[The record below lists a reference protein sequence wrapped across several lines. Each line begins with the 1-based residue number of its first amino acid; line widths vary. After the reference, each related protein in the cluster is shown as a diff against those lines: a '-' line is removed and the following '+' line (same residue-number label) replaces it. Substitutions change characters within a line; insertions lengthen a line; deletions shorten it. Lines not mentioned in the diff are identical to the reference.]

1 MAIIPSRD
9 NFQVGVQPFGAR
21 VSGAPAPADVTRNT
35 RVLAQGLMAADRI
48 ADDKAK
54 TDAMYALSRYQESL
68 DRLRYDQNDGFS
80 VRKGDAA
87 NHNTDGSS
95 VWEEYQNRVIEA
107 RNAATDG
114 LGYHAIQ
121 YFNQHAV
128 NTTQTF
134 NRALMA
140 HQTSEDRAWKV
151 SVNENRIN
159 QKVRN
164 FTLNILDDPV
174 SATQSLGDIRL
185 NIAQLQKLNGW
196 SAEEA
201 QEKYNAYLSTGFS
214 AAIADLA
221 ENDDLEKAET
231 LFEHGKPHLS
241 VSDIIRTR
249 RILDT
254 KKGEVLGLSVGN
266 QVYDRFASEYPQDDL
281 SALDWLV
288 VDRESNDQDYDK
300 NGNVLTSPKGAQGRW
315 QVTDPTNRDPG
326 FGVKPARDDSLEER
340 ARVGR
345 DYLHAMLKRY
355 DGNIPKAL
363 AAYNA
368 GPGQLDK
375 WVKQYGN
382 DWLAHAYFETQK
394 YVQDISGKF
403 QAWRKDR
410 GRHRVTDEELA
421 DAVRQAIPDNIRAQ
435 KIAIQQATQRNRQ
448 AEAARKQITEE
459 NDRTVY
465 QTLID
470 SGGDLS
476 AVSSEQWDQTDPEDR
491 AKFYSFAEKIGKG
504 VQADDPYVY
513 NQLCDDGYL
522 NGLNDS
528 EFLSLRSRLTESSW
542 QFFAKRRGH
551 DLSGTG
557 KGAGLL
563 SRFENQL
570 FENNLRQIGIDP
582 KPKKDDT
589 DANAD
594 IATKRK
600 YIQRRLDLARE
611 LKGGKLTLKETEDEI
626 NKAFAQT
633 FTYTQDFLGFLPMS
647 DISKRA
653 ITLTYSDI
661 PSESVTKI
669 QADFQRRGMTPTKGE
684 ILEAY
689 LVMRSMEE

>member
-1 MAIIPSRD
+1 MP
-9 NFQVGVQPFGAR
+9 QQFGAR
-21 VSGAPAPADVTRNT
+21 MSGGPAPADVTRNG
-35 RVLAQGLMAADRI
+35 RILAHGLMAADRI
-48 ADDKAK
+48 ADDEAK
-54 TDAMYALSRYQESL
+54 TEAMYALSRYQEGL

-87 NHNTDGSS
+87 NRNADGSS
-95 VWEEYQNRVIEA
+95 VWEEYQNRVMEA

-121 YFNQHAV
+121 YFNQHAL
-128 NTTQTF
+128 NPTQTF

-140 HQTSEDRAWKV
+140 HQTGENRAWSI
-151 SVNENRIN
+151 SVNENQIN

-164 FTLNILDDPV
+164 FTLNVLDDPV
-174 SATQSLGDIRL
+174 LATQSLGDIRL
-185 NIAQLQKLNGW
+185 NIAELQKLNGW

-214 AAIADLA
+214 SAIADLA

-249 RILDT
+249 RILET

-266 QVYDRFASEYPQDDL
+266 QIYDQFVSEYPQDDL
-281 SALDWLV
+281 SALKKLV
-288 VDRESNDQDYDK
+288 VKRESNDQDYDK
-300 NGNVLTSPKGAQGRW
+300 NGNVLTSQKGAKGKW

-326 FGVKPARDDSLEER
+326 FGVKPAQDDSLKER
-340 ARVGR
+340 ARVGEE
-345 DYLHAMLKRY
+345 YFEAMLKRY
-355 DGNIPKAL
+355 NGNLSMAL

-368 GPGQLDK
+368 GPGQLDQ
-375 WVKQYGN
+375 WLKQYGN
-382 DWLAHAYFETQK
+382 GWFDHAFPETQK

-410 GRHRVTDEELA
+410 GRHKVTDEELA
-421 DAVRQAIPDNIRAQ
+421 DAVRKAIPDNTRAQ
-435 KIAIQQATQRNRQ
+435 QIAIQQATQRNRQ
-448 AEAARKQITEE
+448 AEAAQKQITEE
-459 NDRTVY
+459 NNRTVY

-470 SGGDLS
+470 NGGNLS
-476 AVSSEQWDQTDPEDR
+476 AVSAEQWDQTNPEDR

-522 NGLNDS
+522 NSLNDS
-528 EFLSLRSRLTESSW
+528 EFISLRSSLTESSW
-542 QFFAKRRGH
+542 QFFAKRRKH
-551 DLSGTG
+551 DLAGAG

-582 KPKKDDT
+582 KPKKDDA

-594 IATKRK
+594 IASKRK
-600 YIQRRLDLARE
+600 YIQRRLDLTRE
-611 LKGGKLTLKETEDEI
+611 LKGGRLTLKETEDEI
-626 NKAFAQT
+626 NKVFAQT
-633 FTYTQDFLGFLPMS
+633 FTYTQDFLGFLPMG
-647 DISKRA
+647 DINKRA
-653 ITLTYSDI
+653 ITMTYSDI
-661 PSESVTKI
+661 PSESITKI